1 VGPQSGGIELRARPG
16 GPSAAVAAH
25 RLATEVAGLVGV
37 DPPAE
42 PPVLERDLEA
52 LAGFVDLLAGREALL
67 GEQLHSASQRLERI
81 TDELI
86 PLRDWV
92 RMMSCTEHEVTGEL
106 FCKQFSNL
114 YRKLGQILEKRGM
127 ELLEEQAAFDSRTQK
142 VVGTVPAERPE
153 QVDQVQD
160 TVVPGYRLDGALV
173 RPQHVMVFTRV
184 S

>member
-1 VGPQSGGIELRARPG
+1 
-16 GPSAAVAAH
+16 
-25 RLATEVAGLVGV
+25 LV
-37 DPPAE
+37 
-42 PPVLERDLEA
+42 
-52 LAGFVDLLAGREALL
+52 
-67 GEQLHSASQRLERI
+67 EQLVRHEASRGQQLRRANQRLENN

-92 RMMSCTEHEVTGEL
+92 RMMATTEHEVTREL
-106 FCKQFSNL
+106 FCKQFRNL

-127 ELLEEQAAFDSRTQK
+127 ELLEEQAAFDCRTQR

-173 RPQHVMVFTRV
+173 RPQHVVVFTKSEEPVARFT
-184 S
+184 